1 MLCAVKCY
9 LMRMFDE
16 YKKLITE
23 ASKRVY
29 DVACKTSLDF
39 APQLSTRHDN
49 KIWLKREDQQP
60 VFSYK
65 LRGAFNLMATLSD
78 DEREQGVIAASA
90 GNHAQG
96 VALAADKLGVEAI
109 IVMPKTTPEIK
120 IISVKRLGAEVVLH
134 GNTYDEAKDHA
145 LVLVNEK
152 HKTFIPPY
160 DHPIVIAGQA
170 TVGVELIEQHP
181 STPDII
187 FVPVGGG
194 GLIAGIAAYTKAIN
208 PDIKIVGVEPDEA
221 PCMHH
226 ALQAGKRVLLDHI
239 GIFADGAA
247 VRQAGEEPFR
257 LAQELVDEMLLVS
270 NDEICA
276 AVKDIFEDTRSIP
289 EPAGALAL
297 AGLKQYIGREN
308 IKGKELVAI
317 FSGANVNFDRL
328 RHIAELSALGEKREA
343 LIATTLPERPGS
355 FRIFCHDLGP
365 RLITEFN
372 YRYADSQDAHVFA
385 GIQLRHGL
393 EEKEALIGQLKEKGY
408 EVLDLSNDEI
418 AKMHIRYMVGGHAP
432 QAKNERLYRFEF
444 PERSGALLHFLT
456 QMGERWN
463 ISLFHYRN
471 HGAAYGRVLMGIQV
485 KDEELNEFQQFL
497 DGLEMQYWEET
508 NNSAY
513 EMFLS

>member
-1 MLCAVKCY
+1 MLE
-9 LMRMFDE
+9 E
-16 YKKLITE
+16 YKKLIAE
-23 ASKRVY
+23 ALRRVY
-29 DVACKTSLDF
+29 EVAAITPLDY
-39 APQLSTRHDN
+39 AREISRRYDN
-49 KIWLKREDQQP
+49 NIWLKREDQQP

-65 LRGAFNLMATLSD
+65 LRGAFNLMASLSKGD
-78 DEREQGVIAASA
+78 REKGVIAASA

-96 VALAADKLGVEAI
+96 VALAAQKLGINSV

-120 IISVKRLGAEVVLH
+120 INSVKRLGADVILH

-145 LVLVNEK
+145 VMLAEK
-152 HKTFIPPY
+152 KNMTFIPPF
-160 DHPIVIAGQA
+160 DHPVVIAGQA
-170 TVGVELIEQHP
+170 TVGVEILEQHP
-181 STPDII
+181 DTIDII
-187 FVPVGGG
+187 FVPIGGG
-194 GLIAGIAAYTKAIN
+194 GLIAGIAAYVKAHRPGIR
-208 PDIKIVGVEPDEA
+208 IIGVEPEEA
-221 PCMHH
+221 PCMKR
-226 ALQAGKRVLLDHI
+226 AFEAGECVTLDHI

-247 VRQAGEEPFR
+247 VRQAGKEAFRVAREYVEEI
-257 LAQELVDEMLLVS
+257 LLVS

-297 AGLKQYIGREN
+297 AGLKQYVTREK
-308 IKGKELVAI
+308 IKGKEMVAI

-328 RHIAELSALGEKREA
+328 RHIAELSALGEHREA
-343 LIATTLPERPGS
+343 LIGTTIPERPGS

-372 YRYADSQDAHVFA
+372 YRYADSKQAHVFA
-385 GIQLRHGL
+385 GVQLRNGV
-393 EEKEALIGQLKEKGY
+393 EEKNALIAQLKSKGY
-408 EVLDLSNDEI
+408 EVVDLSSDEV
-418 AKMHIRYMVGGHAP
+418 AKMHVRYMVGGHAP

-444 PERSGALLHFLT
+444 PERSGALLHFLA

-485 KDEELNEFQQFL
+485 KDEERPEFQKFL
-497 DGLEMQYWEET
+497 DSLDMQYWAET
-508 NNSAY
+508 NNPAY